1 MHDLV
6 RNMGDVPLLDLQSR
20 HQRYGLL
27 YTTMRRVV
35 AVVDAAGHQSIDLA
49 APTRD

>member
-1 MHDLV
+1 MHDLMG
-6 RNMGDVPLLDLQSR
+6 NMRDVSLLDLQSR
-20 HQRYGLL
+20 HQRCSLL
-27 YTTMRRVV
+27 YTTMRQVV